1 VGFEGWPKSALEFF
15 EGLEADNTKSYW
27 TEHKGTYEA
36 GVKAPMLALLAE
48 LEDEFGAGRLYRP
61 YRDIRFSAD
70 KTPYKTAIAA
80 SVGPQG
86 YISLSADGLMAGS
99 GIYHMSNDQLASY
112 RAAIDDERTGSE
124 LEEIVARLRN
134 FGSEVEGV
142 EPLKTAPRGYPKD
155 HPRVD
160 LLRNKG
166 LVTMKSWEP
175 KGWLATRAA
184 KDRIAAFLQT
194 AAPLRGWLSEHV
206 GSERAGAEEG

>member
-1 VGFEGWPKSALEFF
+1 VGFQGWPQSALEFF

-27 TEHKGTYEA
+27 TEHKSTYEA
-36 GVKAPMLALLAE
+36 DVKAPMLALLAE
-48 LEDEFGAGRLYRP
+48 LEEEFGAGRLYRP

-86 YISLSADGLMAGS
+86 YVSLSADGLMVGS
-99 GIYHMSNDQLASY
+99 GIYHMTNEQLASY
-112 RAAIDDERTGSE
+112 RAAVDDGRTGPE

-142 EPLKTAPRGYPKD
+142 EPLKTAPRRYAKD

-194 AAPLRGWLSEHV
+194 AAPLRQWLAEHV
-206 GSERAGAEEG
+206 GTEHAGAEGP